1 MTSEY
6 DLVVARIERQSG
18 VIGAMLVGIEDGL
31 AIAGADTLGAG
42 WEPAAALASSVFRR
56 TRRASED
63 AGLGDATFVR
73 LEADRGHVC
82 ATARGDI
89 VIVAVTDKNIN
100 LGRLRLEM
108 LSAAE
113 QL

>member
-1 MTSEY
+1 MSEY
-6 DLVVARIERQSG
+6 DVLVARIERQLG
-18 VIGAMLVGIEDGL
+18 VVGAMLVGIEDGL
-31 AIAGADTLGAG
+31 VIAGADSLGAG

-63 AGLGDATFVR
+63 AGLGDAKFVR

-89 VIVAVTDKNIN
+89 VLVAVTNRTIN
-100 LGRLRLEM
+100 LGKLRLEM

-113 QL
+113 QI

>member
-1 MTSEY
+1 MTDY
-6 DLVVARIERQSG
+6 DSIVAHIERHPG
-18 VIGAMLVGIEDGL
+18 VLGAMLVGMEDGL
-31 AIAGADTLGAG
+31 VIAGADALGES
-42 WEPAAALASSVFRR
+42 WEPASALASSVFRR
-56 TRRASED
+56 TRQAAAD
-63 AGLGDATFVR
+63 AGLGEATFVR

-89 VIVAVTDKNIN
+89 VLVAVTSRNIN

-113 QL
+113 QI

>member
-1 MTSEY
+1 MTEY
-6 DLVVARIERQSG
+6 DSIVAHIERHPG
-18 VIGAMLVGIEDGL
+18 VLGAMLVGMEDGL
-31 AIAGADTLGAG
+31 VIAGADALGES
-42 WEPAAALASSVFRR
+42 WEPASALASSVFRR
-56 TRRASED
+56 TRQAAAD
-63 AGLGDATFVR
+63 AGLGEATFVR

-89 VIVAVTDKNIN
+89 VLVAVTSRNIN

-113 QL
+113 QI

>member
-1 MTSEY
+1 MTNEY
-6 DLVVARIERQSG
+6 ALVVARIERQPG

-89 VIVAVTDKNIN
+89 VLVAVTDRHIN

-113 QL
+113 QI

>member
-1 MTSEY
+1 MTEY
-6 DLVVARIERQSG
+6 DSIVAHIERHQG
-18 VIGAMLVGIEDGL
+18 VLGAMLVGMEDGL
-31 AIAGADTLGAG
+31 VIAGADALGES
-42 WEPAAALASSVFRR
+42 WEPASALASSVFRR
-56 TRRASED
+56 TRQAAAN
-63 AGLGDATFVR
+63 AGLGEATFVR

-89 VIVAVTDKNIN
+89 VLVAVTSRNIN

-113 QL
+113 QI

>member
-1 MTSEY
+1 MTNEY
-6 DLVVARIERQSG
+6 EAVVAQLVRQPG
-18 VIGAMLVGIEDGL
+18 VVGAMLVGIEDGF

-56 TRRASED
+56 TRDASAA
-63 AGLGDATFVR
+63 AGLGIAKFVR

-82 ATARGDI
+82 ATASGDI
-89 VIVAVTDKNIN
+89 VIVAVTGMNIN
-100 LGRLRLEM
+100 LGKLRLQM

-113 QL
+113 QI